1 MTSIKD
7 CAVKCFFLPLLLYV
21 YFLLKMKRTTLF
33 ILSFTFCLGAFS
45 QYLDQ
50 FQLQKLGFSLSAIS
64 KFYVDSVNQGKLTE
78 YAIEGMLEK
87 LDPHS
92 SYLSPAEVKS
102 ANESLQGSFEGI
114 GISFNM
120 VNDTVT
126 VIQSITGGPAEKLG
140 ILPGD
145 KIIYVSDSLIAG
157 VKMQTS
163 DITKR
168 LKGTKGTKV
177 KVKILRDKRL
187 IPFSIVRDKIPIY
200 SVDAKYMIAPGIG
213 YVKINRFASSTHQE
227 VMEAIS
233 ALKKKGMKSL
243 IIDLQENGGGYL
255 QSAIELADEFLDS
268 QKLILYTEGANQP
281 KELFTCQKSG
291 DFETGKL
298 VFLVDEYSASA
309 SEILSGAIQDWDR
322 GLIIGRRTF
331 GKGLVQR
338 PLPLPD
344 GSEIRLTVA
353 RYYTPSGRCIQRPY
367 KEGKSKYEEN
377 ILDRYKHGE
386 FVSLDSI
393 SFPDSLRYKTLISE
407 RTVYGGGGIMPDIF
421 VPADTTRYSKLH
433 RELINDGIINKICL
447 SYVDKNRK
455 AILSKYP
462 SFEIYD
468 KSFDDSVIFTQLK
481 ADADAKKI
489 NFPEGEWMK
498 AMPLLKV
505 QLKALIARDLW
516 DTNEY
521 FEVINTKNDFVKK
534 ALEILQDNEQYNKLL
549 KNQQ

>member
-1 MTSIKD
+1 
-7 CAVKCFFLPLLLYV
+7 
-21 YFLLKMKRTTLF
+21 
-33 ILSFTFCLGAFS
+33 
-45 QYLDQ
+45 
-50 FQLQKLGFSLSAIS
+50 
-64 KFYVDSVNQGKLTE
+64 
-78 YAIEGMLEK
+78 
-87 LDPHS
+87 
-92 SYLSPAEVKS
+92 
-102 ANESLQGSFEGI
+102 
-114 GISFNM
+114 
-120 VNDTVT
+120 
-126 VIQSITGGPAEKLG
+126 
-140 ILPGD
+140 
-145 KIIYVSDSLIAG
+145 
-157 VKMQTS
+157 
-163 DITKR
+163 
-168 LKGTKGTKV
+168 
-177 KVKILRDKRL
+177 
-187 IPFSIVRDKIPIY
+187 
-200 SVDAKYMIAPGIG
+200 
-213 YVKINRFASSTHQE
+213 
-227 VMEAIS
+227 
-233 ALKKKGMKSL
+233 MKSL